1 MTGNSSAGTSN
12 GRKGRGVSWR
22 LQETLNLL
30 EIWGEQKIQ
39 DQLRNSHQNIDFF
52 EYIAQKMATRG
63 HRRTALECRSK
74 TKVMR
79 LEYKRVIDHNSKAG
93 SSKVTCP
100 FYEQLHHILQGNAS
114 MKPSR
119 VGRTL
124 SFHLVPQPEAAQE
137 QPQPAVEETIPPD
150 VHVVNVGEYLKQE
163 DADDTG
169 VVTGD
174 GTEEDM
180 AEAGEND
187 MAAMKEE
194 DGNEGS
200 GRDLD
205 YQRPRVNQRSPIH
218 QDAPVNTGIS
228 TSCSGVPASRR
239 HPQAPTN
246 KTPPIRMM
254 KQKRLA
260 YKIPFKLEVV
270 KYAKE
275 HGNRAAERHFAPPLT
290 EKMIREWR
298 KQEDQLQK
306 ADKKP
311 PVAHPPP
318 APSPLADFA
327 ILRPKKRKG
336 AETLFQEL
344 LQQSREEQ
352 EELLLEMGRDREV
365 ALSLLKTLRQDAAGC
380 REERRQIMETM
391 RAHNE
396 ILKGLA
402 ANLNSLTDAFAS
414 PPQAR
419 TPRPGV
425 ANSAPAQRGHARP
438 NDENC
443 SPRSPLRRLHSNN
456 LSSSLFPANN
466 THHMA

>member
-218 QDAPVNTGIS
+218 QDAPVNT
-228 TSCSGVPASRR
+228 
-239 HPQAPTN
+239 
-246 KTPPIRMM
+246 
-254 KQKRLA
+254 
-260 YKIPFKLEVV
+260 E
-270 KYAKE
+270 
-275 HGNRAAERHFAPPLT
+275 
-290 EKMIREWR
+290 
-298 KQEDQLQK
+298 
-306 ADKKP
+306 P

-391 RAHNE
+391 RAHHE

-425 ANSAPAQRGHARP
+425 ANSAPAQRGHTRP

-443 SPRSPLRRLHSNN
+443 SPRSPLRRLHSNI

>member
-1 MTGNSSAGTSN
+1 MTGNGSAGTGN

-30 EIWGEQKIQ
+30 DIWGEQKIQ

-52 EYIAQKMATRG
+52 EYIAQKMAARG

-100 FYEQLHHILQGNAS
+100 FYEQLHRILQGNAS

-124 SFHLVPQPEAAQE
+124 SFHLVPQPEAVQE
-137 QPQPAVEETIPPD
+137 QPQPPAEEIIPPD

-163 DADDTG
+163 DSDDTG
-169 VVTGD
+169 MVTGN

-187 MAAMKEE
+187 VAAMKEE
-194 DGNEGS
+194 DSNEGS

-205 YQRPRVNQRSPIH
+205 YQRPQVNQISPLH
-218 QDAPVNTGIS
+218 QDAPVNT
-228 TSCSGVPASRR
+228 
-239 HPQAPTN
+239 
-246 KTPPIRMM
+246 
-254 KQKRLA
+254 
-260 YKIPFKLEVV
+260 E
-270 KYAKE
+270 
-275 HGNRAAERHFAPPLT
+275 
-290 EKMIREWR
+290 
-298 KQEDQLQK
+298 
-306 ADKKP
+306 P

-318 APSPLADFA
+318 ARSPLADFA

-396 ILKGLA
+396 VLKGLA
-402 ANLNSLTDAFAS
+402 ANLNSLTDAFVS
-414 PPQAR
+414 HPQAR
-419 TPRPGV
+419 TPRPSV
-425 ANSAPAQRGHARP
+425 PNSATAQRGHARP

-456 LSSSLFPANN
+456 LSSLLFPANN
-466 THHMA
+466 AHHMA

>member
-30 EIWGEQKIQ
+30 DIWGEQKIQ

-100 FYEQLHHILQGNAS
+100 FYEQLHRILQGNAS

-137 QPQPAVEETIPPD
+137 QPQPAAEEIIPPD

-163 DADDTG
+163 DSDDTG
-169 VVTGD
+169 MVTGN

-180 AEAGEND
+180 AEAVEND

-194 DGNEGS
+194 DSNEGS

-205 YQRPRVNQRSPIH
+205 YQRPQVNQISPSH
-218 QDAPVNTGIS
+218 QDAHINT
-228 TSCSGVPASRR
+228 
-239 HPQAPTN
+239 
-246 KTPPIRMM
+246 
-254 KQKRLA
+254 
-260 YKIPFKLEVV
+260 E
-270 KYAKE
+270 
-275 HGNRAAERHFAPPLT
+275 
-290 EKMIREWR
+290 
-298 KQEDQLQK
+298 
-306 ADKKP
+306 P

-402 ANLNSLTDAFAS
+402 ANLSSLTDAFAS
-414 PPQAR
+414 HPQAR
-419 TPRPGV
+419 TPRPSV
-425 ANSAPAQRGHARP
+425 PNSAPAQRGHARP

-443 SPRSPLRRLHSNN
+443 SPRSPLRRLHSNS

>member
-30 EIWGEQKIQ
+30 DIWGEQKIQ

-100 FYEQLHHILQGNAS
+100 FYEQLHRILQGNAS

-137 QPQPAVEETIPPD
+137 QPQPAAEEIIPPD

-163 DADDTG
+163 DSGRFPQPQQPRVLLMLFSHFNISPHRYLAMPTQQDHFWGELDWQYALRPP
-169 VVTGD
+169 VSFLKRKLPQLYPWNGD
-174 GTEEDM
+174 WNG
-180 AEAGEND
+180 GRHS
-187 MAAMKEE
+187 
-194 DGNEGS
+194 NEGS

-205 YQRPRVNQRSPIH
+205 YQRPQVNQISPSH
-218 QDAPVNTGIS
+218 QDAHINT
-228 TSCSGVPASRR
+228 
-239 HPQAPTN
+239 
-246 KTPPIRMM
+246 
-254 KQKRLA
+254 
-260 YKIPFKLEVV
+260 E
-270 KYAKE
+270 
-275 HGNRAAERHFAPPLT
+275 
-290 EKMIREWR
+290 
-298 KQEDQLQK
+298 
-306 ADKKP
+306 P

-402 ANLNSLTDAFAS
+402 ANLSSLTDAFAS
-414 PPQAR
+414 HPQAR
-419 TPRPGV
+419 TPRPSV
-425 ANSAPAQRGHARP
+425 PNSAPAQRGHARP

-443 SPRSPLRRLHSNN
+443 SPRSPLRRLHSNS